1 MIRCEKHD
9 GETYWVCLHEHAAG
23 GVVQGG
29 GEGKRVRTDASA
41 EVPEALVC
49 LGD

>member
-29 GEGKRVRTDASA
+29 EKERESGQMHLLKYQKPLFA
-41 EVPEALVC
+41 
-49 LGD
+49 

>member
-1 MIRCEKHD
+1 MIRCGRRG

-29 GEGKRVRTDASA
+29 RERVRKDASA